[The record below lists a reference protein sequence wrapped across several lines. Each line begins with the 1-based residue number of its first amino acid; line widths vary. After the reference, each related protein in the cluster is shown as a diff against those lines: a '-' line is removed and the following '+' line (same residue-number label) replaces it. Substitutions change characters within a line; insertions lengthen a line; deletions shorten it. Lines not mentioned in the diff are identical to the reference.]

1 MSDSPGARPPA
12 GQPSI
17 LFEASNLGLA
27 AGTGIATYARALAG
41 AAGRL
46 GFSPLGLFDVARGL
60 DRRQG
65 ALNEVLAFDAIDPDE
80 GVPLLREIG
89 RILAAPVRALRGLAP
104 IEIPQ
109 SGVVVDQATRSL
121 RAFDKVYAVTRLIEA
136 ARGHFKWYGR
146 SAQLRL
152 PQPPSLFHATHPVPL
167 TVKGIPNL
175 VTIHDL
181 VPLRLPFTTLD
192 DKRHFYKLVHHLAR
206 TADHIVTVSEHSRR
220 DIIEVL
226 GVDERRVTNTWQA
239 VDVPADLVSL
249 SEDALADQLQRLF
262 GLDPGEYYLFCGAI
276 EPKKNVSRLLDAY
289 AASGTKRP
297 LILSGSRGWQ
307 NRTELRKIGSDRFR
321 SFRIDGQS
329 IRRERQV
336 RRLDYLARDQLF
348 LLMRGARALLF
359 PSIYEGFGL
368 PVVEAMALGTP
379 VLTAN
384 VSSLPEVAGDAALLV
399 DPYSIDALSRGI
411 AALDAASALRSEL
424 SQRGREQAKKF
435 STTKYDERLK
445 QLYQNFG

>member
-1 MSDSPGARPPA
+1 MSVQPMASSGASQRT
-12 GQPSI
+12 I

-27 AGTGIATYARALAG
+27 AGTGIATYARALAS

-46 GFSPLGLFDVARGL
+46 GFTSVGLFDVARAL
-60 DRRQG
+60 DPRER
-65 ALNEVLAFDAIDPDE
+65 ALNEVLAFDAIDPGE
-80 GVPLLREIG
+80 GVPPLARMFRSLYAPFNALGGLR
-89 RILAAPVRALRGLAP
+89 P
-104 IEIPQ
+104 IELTQ
-109 SGVVVDQATRSL
+109 SGVVIGQATEAL
-121 RAFDKVYAVTRLIEA
+121 RVFDKVYAATRLIEA
-136 ARGHFKWYGR
+136 GRTHFKIYGR

-152 PQPPSLFHATHPVPL
+152 PQQASIFHATHPVPL
-167 TVKGIPNL
+167 AVKGIPNV

-192 DKRHFYKLVHHLAR
+192 DKRYFYKLVHHIAR
-206 TADHIVTVSEHSRR
+206 TADHIITVSEHSRR

-239 VDVPADLVSL
+239 VDVPPGIVTLSADTL
-249 SEDALADQLQRLF
+249 EKQLQALF
-262 GLDPGEYYLFCGAI
+262 GLQPYEYFLFCGAI

-297 LILSGSRGWQ
+297 LLLAGSSGWQ
-307 NRTELRKIGSDRFR
+307 NRTEMRKIGSDRFR
-321 SFRIDGQS
+321 SYLISGET

-336 RRLDYLARDQLF
+336 RRLDYLARDQLL

-368 PVVEAMALGTP
+368 PAVEAMALGTP
-379 VLTAN
+379 VLTSN

-399 DPYSIDALSRGI
+399 DPYSIDAISQGI
-411 AALDAASALRSEL
+411 AALDSDEDLRSHL
-424 SQRGREQAKKF
+424 IKRGRERVKAF
-435 STTKYDERLK
+435 SPEGYDARMK
-445 QLYQNFG
+445 QLYESL